1 MLTLPPTV
9 RYYAD
14 IAKMPAISDQDMSA
28 YLAEQSRLHLSQ
40 FNSMSALHEIYSY
53 IAKYKDEVSPHPH
66 PNSWLHLY
74 LRTSPIL
81 ALASVPDHPAISG
94 TIRRTEMS
102 TQNSLW
108 EQGGELRCQYLLR
121 VDHCGSITVHW
132 AR

>member
-53 IAKYKDEVSPHPH
+53 IAKYKDEILVA
-66 PNSWLHLY
+66 LEKDEQARRQR
-74 LRTSPIL
+74 LRSKLEQVVDTM
-81 ALASVPDHPAISG
+81 ALSS
-94 TIRRTEMS
+94 
-102 TQNSLW
+102 
-108 EQGGELRCQYLLR
+108 
-121 VDHCGSITVHW
+121 
-132 AR
+132 

>member
-53 IAKYKDEVSPHPH
+53 IAKYKDEVSPTPN
-66 PNSWLHLY
+66 PNSWLHLH
-74 LRTSPIL
+74 LRTGPML
-81 ALASVPDHPAISG
+81 ALVSVPDHPAHLWG
-94 TIRRTEMS
+94 DL
-102 TQNSLW
+102 SL
-108 EQGGELRCQYLLR
+108 L
-121 VDHCGSITVHW
+121 W
-132 AR
+132 ARAYGCKWRGTEHVWTVPRY